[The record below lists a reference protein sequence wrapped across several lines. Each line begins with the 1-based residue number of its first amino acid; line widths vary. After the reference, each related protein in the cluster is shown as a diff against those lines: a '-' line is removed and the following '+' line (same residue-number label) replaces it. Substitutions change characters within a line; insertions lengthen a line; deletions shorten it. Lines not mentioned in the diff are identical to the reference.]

1 MAFEN
6 TRVWLVTG
14 TSSGLGLALTK
25 AILAAG
31 ERVVATLR
39 APEQLKDLESKY
51 PREQLLV
58 RRLDVTQVAEISA
71 VFDAVRTHF
80 GRLDVVVNSAGYG
93 ILAEIEA
100 TPDADARQNFE
111 VQFWGPVNVT
121 REAIKFLRDV
131 NPKGHG
137 GLVINVSSAGGY
149 LANPGIS
156 FYNASKF
163 ALEGF
168 TQAFTREM
176 LPEWNIRGL
185 IVEPGGFQ
193 SEWVKGSMQTFPAPP
208 EYGPTSPSG
217 VIRTLLDPAN
227 MDPLG
232 TPERMAAAIIRA
244 ADGDRQKLPLRL
256 PLGSDSWAI
265 VRGQAQRTLREAD
278 EWEEVS
284 HSTNKD
290 GVDGPQYAKA
300 VVDMLKM
307 LF

>member
-14 TSSGLGLALTK
+14 TSSGLGLALVN

-39 APEQLKDLESKY
+39 VPEQMKELESKY
-51 PREQLLV
+51 SRNQLLV
-58 RRLDVTQVAEISA
+58 QRLDVTQVIEIGA
-71 VFDAVRTHF
+71 VFEAVRTYF

-100 TPDADARQNFE
+100 TPDSAARHNFE
-111 VQFWGPVNVT
+111 VQFWGPVNIT
-121 REAIKFLRDV
+121 REAIKFMRDV

-137 GLVINVSSAGGY
+137 GLIINVSSAGGY
-149 LANPGIS
+149 LANPAIA

-168 TQAFTREM
+168 TQAFAREM

-193 SEWVKGSMQTFPAPP
+193 SEWVKGSMQTFPPPP
-208 EYGPTSPSG
+208 EYGPSSPSG
-217 VIRTLLDPAN
+217 VVRTVLDPAN
-227 MDPLG
+227 MDSLG
-232 TPERMAAAIIRA
+232 VPERMAAAIIHTA
-244 ADGDRQKLPLRL
+244 GKEKLPLRL

-265 VRGQAQRTLREAD
+265 VRGQAQKTLREAD
-278 EWEEVS
+278 EWQEVS
-284 HSTNKD
+284 HSTNRD
-290 GVDGPQYAKA
+290 GVDGAQYAKGITE
-300 VVDMLKM
+300 MLKS

>member
-1 MAFEN
+1 MASDN

-14 TSSGLGLALTK
+14 TSSGLGLALVK

-31 ERVVATLR
+31 DRVIATLR
-39 APEQLKDLESKY
+39 NPAQIKDLEADY
-51 PREQLLV
+51 PRERLLV
-58 RRLDVTQVAEISA
+58 QRLDVTNVAEISA
-71 VFDAVRTHF
+71 VFDAARAQF

-100 TPDADARQNFE
+100 TPDEAARHNFE
-111 VQFWGPVNVT
+111 VQFWGPVNIT
-121 REAIKFLRDV
+121 REAIKFMRDV

-137 GLVINVSSAGGY
+137 GLIINVSSAGGY
-149 LANPGIS
+149 LANPALA

-185 IVEPGGFQ
+185 ILEPGGFQ
-193 SEWVKGSMQTFPAPP
+193 SEWVKGSMQTFSPP
-208 EYGPTSPSG
+208 PQYGPTSPSG
-217 VIRTLLDPAN
+217 VMRTVLDPGST
-227 MDPLG
+227 DPLG
-232 TPERMAAAIIRA
+232 LPERMAAAVIHMA
-244 ADGDRQKLPLRL
+244 GEEKLPLRL
-256 PLGSDSWAI
+256 PLGSESWAI

-290 GVDGPQYAKA
+290 GVDGAQYAKA
-300 VVDMLKM
+300 IMEMLKS

>member
-1 MAFEN
+1 MAFKESD

-14 TSSGLGLALTK
+14 TSSGLGLALVK

-39 APEQLKDLESKY
+39 TPSMLKDLEAEY
-51 PREQLLV
+51 PRTQLLV
-58 RRLDVTQVAEISA
+58 KRLDVTNVAEVSA
-71 VFDAVRTHF
+71 VFDATRTHF
-80 GRLDVVVNSAGYG
+80 GRLDVVVNNAGYG

-100 TPDADARQNFE
+100 TPDEAARHNFD

-121 REAIKFLRDV
+121 KEAIKFMRDV

-137 GLVINVSSAGGY
+137 GLVINVSSSGGY
-149 LANPGIS
+149 QANPALS

-168 TQAFTREM
+168 TQAFVREM
-176 LPEWNIRGL
+176 PPEWNIRGL
-185 IVEPGGFQ
+185 IIQPGGFQ
-193 SEWVKGSMQTFPAPP
+193 SEWVGGSMQTLPAPP

-217 VIRTLLDPAN
+217 NIRTVLDPAN
-227 MDPLG
+227 ADPLG
-232 TPERMAAAIIRA
+232 VPERMAVAIMRMA
-244 ADGDRQKLPLRL
+244 GEKKLPLRL
-256 PLGSDSWAI
+256 PLGSEAWAI
-265 VRGQAQRTLREAD
+265 VRGQAEKTLRELD

-290 GVDGPQYAKA
+290 GVDGPQYAKMIMEM
-300 VVDMLKM
+300 VKSL
-307 LF
+307 